1 MRSYKEVTA
10 WLFEQFPSYQ
20 QVGAGAYKP
29 DLENIFKLL
38 DALGNPEKALR
49 FIHIAGTNGKG
60 STSHMLSALCQ
71 QHGLKTGLFT
81 SPHLVDFRERIKVNG
96 VYISEETVVN
106 WVENRLPEL
115 ELDYAP
121 SFFELTFAMAM
132 DHFRQM
138 QCDVCIIETGM
149 GGRLDAT
156 NIIQP
161 LVAVI
166 TNIGLDHKQFLG
178 ETRREIAGE
187 KAGVIKKGIPVV
199 ICEKEAETQ
208 QVFEQVAQEQQAP
221 LHWVNCHEQLE
232 CDLIGAF
239 QQQNAHSAVAA
250 FELACPQLGI
260 QPDDHQIK
268 RALRNVKTLT
278 GFLGRMEILA
288 NEPLTILD
296 GAHNREG
303 VMALLH
309 AVKAFNKGRLHI
321 IYGASNDKDIQ
332 EIVRL
337 FPRDCVISF
346 TEFGHPRAAKYD
358 QLKSSAVD
366 LHQEVFF
373 FSNPKEALKHA
384 QHTAN
389 KQDTILIFGSLF
401 LVAEFF

>member
-1 MRSYKEVTA
+1 MRSYKEVTT

-20 QVGAGAYKP
+20 QIGAGAYKP
-29 DLENIFKLL
+29 DLDTISKLL
-38 DALGNPEKALR
+38 NALGNPEKGLKC
-49 FIHIAGTNGKG
+49 IHIAGTNGKG

-96 VYISEETVVN
+96 VYISEEAVVN

-115 ELDYAP
+115 NLDYAP

-132 DHFRQM
+132 DHFRHM

-156 NIIQP
+156 NIIEP
-161 LVAVI
+161 VVAVI

-178 ETRREIAGE
+178 ETRGKIAGE
-187 KAGVIKKGIPVV
+187 KAGIIKKGIPVV

-208 QVFEQVAQEQQAP
+208 RVFEQVAKEQQAP
-221 LHWVNCHEQLE
+221 LHWVSCHEQLD

-239 QQQNAHSAVAA
+239 QQQNAHTARTA
-250 FELACPQLGI
+250 FQLACPHLNI
-260 QPDDHQIK
+260 QPDELQMG
-268 RALRNVKTLT
+268 RALRNVKPLT

-288 NEPLTILD
+288 HEPLTILD

-303 VMALLH
+303 VLALLH
-309 AVKAFNKGRLHI
+309 AVNAFNKGKLHI
-321 IYGASNDKDIQ
+321 IYGASSDKDIQ

-337 FPRDCVISF
+337 FPRNCVVSF
-346 TEFGHPRAAKYD
+346 TEFSHPRSAKYD

-366 LHQEVFF
+366 LHQEVYFF
-373 FSNPKEALKHA
+373 DNPKNALEHA
-384 QHTAN
+384 QTTAN